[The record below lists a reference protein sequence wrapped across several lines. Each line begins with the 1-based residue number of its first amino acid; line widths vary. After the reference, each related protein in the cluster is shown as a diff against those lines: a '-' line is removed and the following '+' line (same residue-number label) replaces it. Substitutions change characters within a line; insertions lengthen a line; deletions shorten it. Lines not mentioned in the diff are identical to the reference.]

1 MNESM
6 NYEINRLLNFAL
18 QQGLIRESDVFYS
31 ANLPY
36 HVPNTCPAAY
46 ITA

>member
-18 QQGLIRESDVFYS
+18 QQGLIKESDVFYS
-31 ANLPY
+31 ANLL
-36 HVPNTCPAAY
+36 
-46 ITA
+46 